1 MFFQVIKD
9 LRYGPF
15 QVNGLQH
22 MRLLLEYTIRGLFN
36 VELEVL
42 FLSLVS
48 RDKITQTTVQVKI
61 VHENVTLNFIKHIS
75 DDDQIVSFRLHSYR
89 SFSRDAMSA
98 YI

>member
-15 QVNGLQH
+15 QVNDLQH

-48 RDKITQTTVQVKI
+48 KDKITQTTVQVKI

-98 YI
+98 QI